1 MKRKVKHLN
10 PRSLD
15 HLTTII
21 LRDILNWAAE
31 YLKSLNIP
39 SARLDSE
46 VLLSF
51 VLNKDRIYLYQNP
64 EFRIQN
70 LELSKFKKLIERRGR
85 REPVSYITGEKEFWS
100 LKFKV
105 TKDALIPRPETEI
118 LVQTV
123 IDIVR
128 NQKSEVRSQKL
139 KIFNFQS
146 SIFNPIYILD
156 IGTGS
161 GNVAVSIA
169 KESPESHVFT
179 VDKSDSALSVAK
191 ENAMTNGVAEKI
203 TFVKGDLYDFGFR
216 ISDFGFKDSQIPN
229 SKFQIPKIFDII
241 VSNPPY
247 IPTGDIEGLMTEVRD
262 WEPRWA
268 LDGGK
273 DGLEIIRKIIKDAPL
288 FLKSKG
294 FLAMEIG
301 FGQSGEV
308 SRIISETD
316 KFDNIKTIKDLSGIE
331 RVVTAWKR

>member
-1 MKRKVKHLN
+1 MN
-10 PRSLD
+10 
-15 HLTTII
+15 TI
-21 LRDILNWAAE
+21 RDILNWAAE
-31 YLKSLNIP
+31 YLKSRNIP
-39 SARLDSE
+39 SDRLDSE

-51 VLNKDRIYLYQNP
+51 ILNKDRTYLYTNSEKPILP
-64 EFRIQN
+64 E
-70 LELSKFKKLIERRGR
+70 EHKKFKELIERRGR
-85 REPVSYITGEKEFWS
+85 REPLSYITGEKEFWS

-105 TKDALIPRPETEI
+105 SRDTLIPRPETEI
-118 LVQTV
+118 LVQAV
-123 IDIVR
+123 LDIIKYPSPPPLPIGERIKVR
-128 NQKSEVRSQKL
+128 GIK
-139 KIFNFQS
+139 
-146 SIFNPIYILD
+146 ILD

-179 VDKSDSALSVAK
+179 VDKSNSALSVAK
-191 ENAMTNGVAEKI
+191 ENAIIHNVAGRI
-203 TFVKGDLYDFGFR
+203 TFLKGDLCIPFNPPSPPFVKGGKEGL
-216 ISDFGFKDSQIPN
+216 
-229 SKFQIPKIFDII
+229 FDII

-247 IPTGDIEGLMTEVRD
+247 IPTGDIEGLMPEVRD

-273 DGLEIIRKIIKDAPL
+273 DGLEIVRKIIKDAPL

-301 FGQSGEV
+301 FGQSEEV

-316 KFDNIKTIKDLSGIE
+316 KFHNIKTIKDLSGIE

>member
-1 MKRKVKHLN
+1 MN
-10 PRSLD
+10 
-15 HLTTII
+15 TI
-21 LRDILNWAAE
+21 RDILNWAAE

-39 SARLDSE
+39 SDRLDSE

-51 VLNKDRIYLYQNP
+51 ILKKDRTYLYTNSEKPILP
-64 EFRIQN
+64 E
-70 LELSKFKKLIERRGR
+70 EHKKFKELIERRGR
-85 REPVSYITGEKEFWS
+85 REPLSYITGEKEFWS

-105 TKDALIPRPETEI
+105 SRDTLIPRPETEI
-118 LVQTV
+118 LVQAV
-123 IDIVR
+123 LDIIKYPSPPPLPIGERIKVR
-128 NQKSEVRSQKL
+128 GIK
-139 KIFNFQS
+139 
-146 SIFNPIYILD
+146 ILD

-161 GNVAVSIA
+161 GNIAVSIA

-179 VDKSDSALSVAK
+179 VDKSNSALSVAK
-191 ENAMTNGVAEKI
+191 ENAIIHNVAGRI
-203 TFVKGDLYDFGFR
+203 TFLKGDLCIPFNPPSPPFVKGGKEGL
-216 ISDFGFKDSQIPN
+216 
-229 SKFQIPKIFDII
+229 FDII

-247 IPTGDIEGLMTEVRD
+247 IPTGDIEGLMPEVMD

-273 DGLEIIRKIIKDAPL
+273 DGLEIVRKIIKDAPL

-301 FGQSGEV
+301 FGQSEEV

-316 KFDNIKTIKDLSGIE
+316 KFHNIKTIKDLSGIE

>member
-1 MKRKVKHLN
+1 MN
-10 PRSLD
+10 
-15 HLTTII
+15 TI
-21 LRDILNWAAE
+21 RDILNWAAE

-39 SARLDSE
+39 SDRLDSE

-51 VLNKDRIYLYQNP
+51 ILKKDRTYLYTNSEKPILP
-64 EFRIQN
+64 E
-70 LELSKFKKLIERRGR
+70 EHKKFKELIERRGR

-105 TKDALIPRPETEI
+105 SRDTLIPRPETEI
-118 LVQTV
+118 LVQAV
-123 IDIVR
+123 LDIIKYPSPPPLPIGERIKVR
-128 NQKSEVRSQKL
+128 GIK
-139 KIFNFQS
+139 
-146 SIFNPIYILD
+146 ILD

-161 GNVAVSIA
+161 GNIAVSIA

-179 VDKSDSALSVAK
+179 VDKSNSALSVAK
-191 ENAMTNGVAEKI
+191 ENAIIHNVAGRI
-203 TFVKGDLYDFGFR
+203 TFLKGDLCIPFNPPSPPFVKGGKEGL
-216 ISDFGFKDSQIPN
+216 
-229 SKFQIPKIFDII
+229 FDII

-247 IPTGDIEGLMTEVRD
+247 IPTGDIEGLMPEVRD

-273 DGLEIIRKIIKDAPL
+273 DGLEIVRKIIKDAPL

-301 FGQSGEV
+301 FGQSEEV

-316 KFDNIKTIKDLSGIE
+316 KFHNIKTIKDLSGIE

>member
-1 MKRKVKHLN
+1 VN
-10 PRSLD
+10 
-15 HLTTII
+15 TI
-21 LRDILNWAAE
+21 RDILNWAAE

-39 SARLDSE
+39 SDRLDSE

-51 VLNKDRIYLYQNP
+51 ILNKDRTYLYTNSEKPILP
-64 EFRIQN
+64 E
-70 LELSKFKKLIERRGR
+70 EHKKFKELIERRGR
-85 REPVSYITGEKEFWS
+85 REPLSYITGEKEFWS

-105 TKDALIPRPETEI
+105 SRDTLIPRPETEI
-118 LVQTV
+118 LVQAV
-123 IDIVR
+123 LDIIKYPSPPPLPIGERIKVR
-128 NQKSEVRSQKL
+128 GIK
-139 KIFNFQS
+139 
-146 SIFNPIYILD
+146 ILD

-179 VDKSDSALSVAK
+179 VDKSNSALSVAK
-191 ENAMTNGVAEKI
+191 ENAIIHNVAGRI
-203 TFVKGDLYDFGFR
+203 TFLKGDLCIPFNPPSPPFVKGGKEGL
-216 ISDFGFKDSQIPN
+216 
-229 SKFQIPKIFDII
+229 FDII

-247 IPTGDIEGLMTEVRD
+247 IPTGDIEGLMPEVRD

-273 DGLEIIRKIIKDAPL
+273 DGLEIVRKIIKDAPL

-301 FGQSGEV
+301 FGQSEEV

-316 KFDNIKTIKDLSGIE
+316 KFHNIKTIKDLSGIE

>member
-1 MKRKVKHLN
+1 MN
-10 PRSLD
+10 
-15 HLTTII
+15 TI
-21 LRDILNWAAE
+21 RDILNWAAE

-39 SARLDSE
+39 SDRLDSE

-51 VLNKDRIYLYQNP
+51 VLNKDRTYLYANSEKPILP
-64 EFRIQN
+64 E
-70 LELSKFKKLIERRGR
+70 EHKKFKELIERRGR
-85 REPVSYITGEKEFWS
+85 REPLSYITGEKEFWS

-105 TKDALIPRPETEI
+105 SRDTLIPRPETEI

-123 IDIVR
+123 LDII
-128 NQKSEVRSQKL
+128 RSQWSVVSGQL
-139 KIFNFQS
+139 N
-146 SIFNPIYILD
+146 ILD

-161 GNVAVSIA
+161 GNIAVSIA

-191 ENAMTNGVAEKI
+191 ENAEIHGVAERI
-203 TFVKGDLYDFGFR
+203 TFLKGDLYDLR
-216 ISDFGFKDSQIPN
+216 LEN
-229 SKFQIPKIFDII
+229 SKFQIPNSKLYDII

-247 IPTGDIEGLMTEVRD
+247 IPTGDIEGLMPEVRD

-273 DGLEIIRKIIKDAPL
+273 DGLEIIQKIIKDAPL

-301 FGQSGEV
+301 FGQSEEV

>member
-1 MKRKVKHLN
+1 M
-10 PRSLD
+10 
-15 HLTTII
+15 TTII

-31 YLKSLNIP
+31 YLKSHNIP

-51 VLNKDRIYLYQNP
+51 VLNKDRTYLYVNS
-64 EFRIQN
+64 ETRIQKS
-70 LELSKFKKLIERRGR
+70 EVRRFKEFIERRGMM
-85 REPVSYITGEKEFWS
+85 EPVSYITGEKEFWS

-105 TKDALIPRPETEI
+105 TKDTLIPRPETEV

-123 IDIVR
+123 LDIIR
-128 NQKSEVRSQKL
+128 SQKSEVRSQKSEACLERSL
-139 KIFNFQS
+139 KVKNLQS
-146 SIFNPIYILD
+146 PIFNPIRILD

-161 GNVAVSIA
+161 GNIAVSIA

-191 ENAMTNGVAEKI
+191 ENAIIHNVAGRI
-203 TFVKGDLYDFGFR
+203 TFLKGDLCIPFNPPSPPFVKGGKEGL
-216 ISDFGFKDSQIPN
+216 
-229 SKFQIPKIFDII
+229 FDII

-247 IPTGDIEGLMTEVRD
+247 IPTGDIEGLMPEVRD

-273 DGLEIIRKIIKDAPL
+273 DGLEIIQKIIKDAPL
-288 FLKSKG
+288 FLESGG
-294 FLAMEIG
+294 FIAMEIG
-301 FGQSGEV
+301 FGQYEEV
-308 SRIISETD
+308 SRIISDID
-316 KFDNIKTIKDLSGIE
+316 KFHNIKTIKDLSGIE

>member
-1 MKRKVKHLN
+1 MN
-10 PRSLD
+10 
-15 HLTTII
+15 TI
-21 LRDILNWAAE
+21 RDILNWAAE
-31 YLKSLNIP
+31 YLKSRNIP

-51 VLNKDRIYLYQNP
+51 ILKKDRTYLYTNSEKPILP
-64 EFRIQN
+64 E
-70 LELSKFKKLIERRGR
+70 EHKKFKELIERRGR
-85 REPVSYITGEKEFWS
+85 REPLSYITGEKEFWS

-105 TKDALIPRPETEI
+105 SRDTLIPRPETEI
-118 LVQTV
+118 LVQAV
-123 IDIVR
+123 LDIIKYPSPPPLPIGERIKVR
-128 NQKSEVRSQKL
+128 GIK
-139 KIFNFQS
+139 
-146 SIFNPIYILD
+146 ILD

-191 ENAMTNGVAEKI
+191 ENAIIHNVAGRI
-203 TFVKGDLYDFGFR
+203 TFLKGDLCIPFNPPSPPFVKGGKEGL
-216 ISDFGFKDSQIPN
+216 
-229 SKFQIPKIFDII
+229 FDII

-247 IPTGDIEGLMTEVRD
+247 IPTGDIEGLMPEVRD

-273 DGLEIIRKIIKDAPL
+273 DGLEIVRKIIKDAPL

-301 FGQSGEV
+301 FGQSEEV

-316 KFDNIKTIKDLSGIE
+316 KFHNIKTIKDLSGIE

>member
-1 MKRKVKHLN
+1 MN
-10 PRSLD
+10 
-15 HLTTII
+15 TI
-21 LRDILNWAAE
+21 RDILNWAAE
-31 YLKSLNIP
+31 YLKSRNIP
-39 SARLDSE
+39 SDRLDSE

-51 VLNKDRIYLYQNP
+51 ILKKDRTYLYTNSEKPILP
-64 EFRIQN
+64 E
-70 LELSKFKKLIERRGR
+70 EHKKFKELIERRGR
-85 REPVSYITGEKEFWS
+85 REPLSYITGEKEFWS

-105 TKDALIPRPETEI
+105 SRDTLIPRPETEI
-118 LVQTV
+118 LVQAV
-123 IDIVR
+123 LDIIKSPSPPPLPIGERIKVR
-128 NQKSEVRSQKL
+128 GIK
-139 KIFNFQS
+139 
-146 SIFNPIYILD
+146 ILD

-179 VDKSDSALSVAK
+179 VDKSNSALSVAK
-191 ENAMTNGVAEKI
+191 ENAIIHNVAGRI
-203 TFVKGDLYDFGFR
+203 TFLKGDLCIPFNPPSPPFVKGGKEGL
-216 ISDFGFKDSQIPN
+216 
-229 SKFQIPKIFDII
+229 FDII

-247 IPTGDIEGLMTEVRD
+247 IPTGDIEGLMPEVRD

-273 DGLEIIRKIIKDAPL
+273 DGLEIVRKIIKDAPL

-301 FGQSGEV
+301 FGQSEEV

-316 KFDNIKTIKDLSGIE
+316 KFHNIKTIKDLSGIE

>member
-1 MKRKVKHLN
+1 VN
-10 PRSLD
+10 
-15 HLTTII
+15 II
-21 LRDILNWAAE
+21 RDILNWAAE

-39 SARLDSE
+39 SDRLDSE

-51 VLNKDRIYLYQNP
+51 ILKKDRTYLYINS
-64 EFRIQN
+64 EARIQKS
-70 LELSKFKKLIERRGR
+70 EVRRFKEFIERRGR
-85 REPVSYITGEKEFWS
+85 REPLSYITGEKEFWS

-105 TKDALIPRPETEI
+105 SRDTLIPRPETEI
-118 LVQTV
+118 LVQAV
-123 IDIVR
+123 LDIIKYPSPPPLPIGERIKVR
-128 NQKSEVRSQKL
+128 GIK
-139 KIFNFQS
+139 
-146 SIFNPIYILD
+146 ILD

-179 VDKSDSALSVAK
+179 VDKSNSALSVAK
-191 ENAMTNGVAEKI
+191 ENAIIHNVAGRI
-203 TFVKGDLYDFGFR
+203 TFLKGDLCIPFNPPSPPFVKGGKEGL
-216 ISDFGFKDSQIPN
+216 
-229 SKFQIPKIFDII
+229 FDII

-247 IPTGDIEGLMTEVRD
+247 IPTGDIEGLMPEVRD

-273 DGLEIIRKIIKDAPL
+273 DGLEIVRKIIKDAPL

-301 FGQSGEV
+301 FGQSEEV

-316 KFDNIKTIKDLSGIE
+316 KFHNIKTIKDLSGIE

>member
-1 MKRKVKHLN
+1 MN
-10 PRSLD
+10 
-15 HLTTII
+15 TI
-21 LRDILNWAAE
+21 RDILNWAAE
-31 YLKSLNIP
+31 YLKSRNIP
-39 SARLDSE
+39 SDRLDSE

-51 VLNKDRIYLYQNP
+51 ILNKDRTYLYTNSEKPILP
-64 EFRIQN
+64 E
-70 LELSKFKKLIERRGR
+70 EHKKFKELIERRGR
-85 REPVSYITGEKEFWS
+85 REPLSYITGEKEFWS

-105 TKDALIPRPETEI
+105 SRDTLIPRPETEI
-118 LVQTV
+118 LVQAV
-123 IDIVR
+123 LDIIKSPSPPPLPIGERIKVR
-128 NQKSEVRSQKL
+128 GIK
-139 KIFNFQS
+139 
-146 SIFNPIYILD
+146 ILD

-179 VDKSDSALSVAK
+179 VDKSNSALSVAK
-191 ENAMTNGVAEKI
+191 ENAIIHNVAGRI
-203 TFVKGDLYDFGFR
+203 TFLKGDLCIPFNPPSPPFVKGGKEGL
-216 ISDFGFKDSQIPN
+216 
-229 SKFQIPKIFDII
+229 FDII

-247 IPTGDIEGLMTEVRD
+247 IPTGDIEGLMPEVRD

-273 DGLEIIRKIIKDAPL
+273 DGLEIVRKIIKDAPL

-301 FGQSGEV
+301 FGQSEEV

-316 KFDNIKTIKDLSGIE
+316 KFHNIKTIKDLSGIE

>member
-1 MKRKVKHLN
+1 MN
-10 PRSLD
+10 
-15 HLTTII
+15 TI
-21 LRDILNWAAE
+21 RDILNWAAE

-39 SARLDSE
+39 SDRLDSE

-51 VLNKDRIYLYQNP
+51 ILKKDRTYLYTNSEKPILP
-64 EFRIQN
+64 E
-70 LELSKFKKLIERRGR
+70 EHKKFKELIERRGR
-85 REPVSYITGEKEFWS
+85 REPLSYITGEKEFWS

-105 TKDALIPRPETEI
+105 TRDTLIPRPETEI
-118 LVQTV
+118 LVQAV
-123 IDIVR
+123 LDIIKYPSPPPLPIGERIKVR
-128 NQKSEVRSQKL
+128 GIK
-139 KIFNFQS
+139 
-146 SIFNPIYILD
+146 ILD

-169 KESPESHVFT
+169 KESPEFHVFT

-191 ENAMTNGVAEKI
+191 ENAIIHNVAGRI
-203 TFVKGDLYDFGFR
+203 TFLKGDLCIPFNPPSPPFVKGGKEGL
-216 ISDFGFKDSQIPN
+216 
-229 SKFQIPKIFDII
+229 FDII

-247 IPTGDIEGLMTEVRD
+247 IPTGDIEGLMPEVRD

-273 DGLEIIRKIIKDAPL
+273 DGLEIVRKIIKDAPL

-301 FGQSGEV
+301 FGQSEEV

-316 KFDNIKTIKDLSGIE
+316 KFHNIKTIKDLSGIE

>member
-1 MKRKVKHLN
+1 VN
-10 PRSLD
+10 
-15 HLTTII
+15 TI
-21 LRDILNWAAE
+21 RDILNWAAE
-31 YLKSLNIP
+31 YLKSRNIP
-39 SARLDSE
+39 SDRLDSE

-51 VLNKDRIYLYQNP
+51 ILNKDRTYLYTNSEKPILP
-64 EFRIQN
+64 E
-70 LELSKFKKLIERRGR
+70 EHKKFKELIERRGR
-85 REPVSYITGEKEFWS
+85 REPLSYITGEKEFWS

-105 TKDALIPRPETEI
+105 SRDTLIPRPETEI
-118 LVQTV
+118 LVQAV
-123 IDIVR
+123 LDIIKYPSPPPLPIGERIKVR
-128 NQKSEVRSQKL
+128 GIK
-139 KIFNFQS
+139 
-146 SIFNPIYILD
+146 ILD

-179 VDKSDSALSVAK
+179 VDKSNSALSVAK
-191 ENAMTNGVAEKI
+191 ENAIIHNVAGRI
-203 TFVKGDLYDFGFR
+203 TFLKGDLCIPFNPPSPPFVKGGKEGL
-216 ISDFGFKDSQIPN
+216 
-229 SKFQIPKIFDII
+229 FDII

-247 IPTGDIEGLMTEVRD
+247 IPTGDIEGLMPEVRD

-273 DGLEIIRKIIKDAPL
+273 DGLEIVRKIIKDAPL

-301 FGQSGEV
+301 FGQSEEV

-316 KFDNIKTIKDLSGIE
+316 KFHNIKTIKDLSGIE

>member
-1 MKRKVKHLN
+1 MN
-10 PRSLD
+10 
-15 HLTTII
+15 TI
-21 LRDILNWAAE
+21 RDILNWAAE

-51 VLNKDRIYLYQNP
+51 ILNKDRTYLYQNP
-64 EFRIQN
+64 ESRIQN

-85 REPVSYITGEKEFWS
+85 REPLSYITGEKEFWS

-105 TKDALIPRPETEI
+105 SRDTLIPRPETEI
-118 LVQTV
+118 LVQAV
-123 IDIVR
+123 LDIIKYPSPPPLPIGERIKVR
-128 NQKSEVRSQKL
+128 GI
-139 KIFNFQS
+139 KIH
-146 SIFNPIYILD
+146 D

-161 GNVAVSIA
+161 GNIAVSIA
-169 KESPESHVFT
+169 KESPEFHVFT

-191 ENAMTNGVAEKI
+191 ENAIIHNVAGRI
-203 TFVKGDLYDFGFR
+203 TFLKGDLCIPFNPPSPPFVKGGKEGL
-216 ISDFGFKDSQIPN
+216 
-229 SKFQIPKIFDII
+229 FDII

-247 IPTGDIEGLMTEVRD
+247 IPTGDIEGLMPEVRD

-273 DGLEIIRKIIKDAPL
+273 DGLEIVRKIIKDAPL

-301 FGQSGEV
+301 FGQSEEV

-316 KFDNIKTIKDLSGIE
+316 KFHNIKTIKDLSGIE

>member
-1 MKRKVKHLN
+1 MN
-10 PRSLD
+10 
-15 HLTTII
+15 TI
-21 LRDILNWAAE
+21 RDILNWAAE

-39 SARLDSE
+39 SDRLDSE

-51 VLNKDRIYLYQNP
+51 VLNKDRTYLYANSEKPILP
-64 EFRIQN
+64 E
-70 LELSKFKKLIERRGR
+70 EHKKFKELIERRGR
-85 REPVSYITGEKEFWS
+85 REPLSYITGEKEFWS

-105 TKDALIPRPETEI
+105 SRDTLIPRPETEI
-118 LVQTV
+118 LVQTEL
-123 IDIVR
+123 DII
-128 NQKSEVRSQKL
+128 RSQWSVVSGQL
-139 KIFNFQS
+139 N
-146 SIFNPIYILD
+146 ILD

-161 GNVAVSIA
+161 GNIAVSIA

-191 ENAMTNGVAEKI
+191 ENAEIHGVAERI
-203 TFVKGDLYDFGFR
+203 TFLKGDLYDLR
-216 ISDFGFKDSQIPN
+216 LEN
-229 SKFQIPKIFDII
+229 SKFQIPNSKLYDII

-247 IPTGDIEGLMTEVRD
+247 IPTGDIEGLMPEVRD

-273 DGLEIIRKIIKDAPL
+273 DGLEIIQKIIKDAPL

-301 FGQSGEV
+301 FGQSEEV

>member
-1 MKRKVKHLN
+1 MN
-10 PRSLD
+10 
-15 HLTTII
+15 TI
-21 LRDILNWAAE
+21 RDILNWAAE
-31 YLKSLNIP
+31 YLKSRNIP
-39 SARLDSE
+39 SDRLDSE

-51 VLNKDRIYLYQNP
+51 ILKKDRTYLYTNSEKPILP
-64 EFRIQN
+64 E
-70 LELSKFKKLIERRGR
+70 EHKKFKELIERRGR
-85 REPVSYITGEKEFWS
+85 REPLSYITGEKEFWS

-105 TKDALIPRPETEI
+105 SRDTLIPRPETEI
-118 LVQTV
+118 LVQAV
-123 IDIVR
+123 LDIIKYPSPPPLPIGERIKVR
-128 NQKSEVRSQKL
+128 GIK
-139 KIFNFQS
+139 
-146 SIFNPIYILD
+146 ILD

-191 ENAMTNGVAEKI
+191 ENAIIHNVAGRI
-203 TFVKGDLYDFGFR
+203 TFLKGDLCIPFNPPSPPFVKGGKEGL
-216 ISDFGFKDSQIPN
+216 
-229 SKFQIPKIFDII
+229 FDII

-247 IPTGDIEGLMTEVRD
+247 IPTGDIEGLMPEVMD

-273 DGLEIIRKIIKDAPL
+273 DGLEIVRKIIKDAPL

-301 FGQSGEV
+301 FGQSEEV
-308 SRIISETD
+308 SRIISDTD
-316 KFDNIKTIKDLSGIE
+316 KFHNIKMIKDLSGIE